1 MGLGQI
7 TINLGTK
14 PVINQKQILCRKKIF
29 MLTGLK
35 VHLWHIKVYFK
46 DQNIMQKKD
55 LVELNFEGLKN
66 AEI

>member
-1 MGLGQI
+1 
-7 TINLGTK
+7 
-14 PVINQKQILCRKKIF
+14 